1 MYNNALSIDES
12 NINQASFRHFLVK
25 TPPVPHSLRNLRKTS
40 KMMFC
45 NIYLSI
51 LVCSLKFLFYCHI

>member
-1 MYNNALSIDES
+1 MYNNAPSIDKS

-25 TPPVPHSLRNLRKTS
+25 TPPAPHSFRNLRKTS

-51 LVCSLKFLFYCHI
+51 LAYLLKFLFCCYV